1 VNHTSV
7 VGGKS
12 IVTDP
17 AVVGVALVIANDE
30 WVEVAVHV
38 DAVYVRVVV

>member
-12 IVTDP
+12 VVTDP
-17 AVVGVALVIANDE
+17 AVVGVALVIADDE

-38 DAVYVRVVV
+38 DAVYVRLVV

>member
-1 VNHTSV
+1 MNHTSV

-12 IVTDP
+12 VVTDP
-17 AVVGVALVIANDE
+17 AVVGVALVVANDQR
-30 WVEVAVHV
+30 VQVAVHV